1 MARGGLKRWL
11 KKQGCRF
18 VEGKRQTKVL
28 LKGRATLIPRHAAVE
43 MMTVEMKTGRVE
55 GILKALGLKGE

>member
-18 VEGKRQTKVL
+18 VEGKRHTKVL
-28 LKGRATLIPRHAAVE
+28 LKGRATLIPRHPAVE
-43 MMTVEMKTGRVE
+43 MKRGTVEGL
-55 GILKALGLKGE
+55 LKALGLKGE